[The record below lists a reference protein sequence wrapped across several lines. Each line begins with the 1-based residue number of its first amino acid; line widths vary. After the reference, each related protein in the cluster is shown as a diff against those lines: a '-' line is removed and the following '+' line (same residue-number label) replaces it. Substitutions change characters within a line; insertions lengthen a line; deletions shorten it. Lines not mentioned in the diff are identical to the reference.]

1 MNDNSMTSDNSNK
14 LRDLLTAVFLLD
26 PEQFRFETTREE
38 VETWDSL
45 GVVSLAV
52 GIQDTFG
59 VHLKPEEALSL
70 KSFQQIVAVLSEKGV
85 SFAA

>member
-85 SFAA
+85 SFAT

>member
-1 MNDNSMTSDNSNK
+1 MNEQNAVSDNRSK
-14 LRDLLTAVFLLD
+14 LRELLTAVFLLD
-26 PEQFRFETTREE
+26 PQHFRFETTQEE

-59 VHLKPEEALSL
+59 IHLKPEEALSL
-70 KSFQQIVAVLSEKGV
+70 KSFQQIVAVLTEKGV

>member
-1 MNDNSMTSDNSNK
+1 MNDNTTSDNRNK

-59 VHLKPEEALSL
+59 IHLKPEEALSL
-70 KSFQQIVAVLSEKGV
+70 KSFQQIIAVLSEKGV